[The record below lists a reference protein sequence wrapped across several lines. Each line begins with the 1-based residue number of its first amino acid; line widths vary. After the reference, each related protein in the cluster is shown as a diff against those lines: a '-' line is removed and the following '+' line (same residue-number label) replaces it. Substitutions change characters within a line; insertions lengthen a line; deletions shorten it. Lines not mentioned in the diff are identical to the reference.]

1 MNGFPFHKVILLLEE
16 YYGEDVPALTR
27 MASQRR
33 DPFLVLMACLL
44 SLRTKDEVTDQAVG
58 RLLARATHPQEVV
71 AIPASE
77 LEKIIYPV
85 GFYRNKARVLRE
97 VSQTIIDSYK
107 GNVPDSIDELLKL
120 KGVGRKTA
128 NIVLTEGFQQPGI
141 AVDTHV
147 HRISNRFGAVHT
159 KMPDQT
165 EKALRELLPMKYWIR
180 YNALLVTHGRRTC
193 APISPFCSR
202 CAVVQYCGRVGVVK
216 SR

>member
-1 MNGFPFHKVILLLEE
+1 MNVFPFDKVIGHLEE

-27 MASQRR
+27 MAAQRR
-33 DPFLVLMACLL
+33 DPFLVLVACLL
-44 SLRTKDEVTDQAVG
+44 SLRTKDEVTDQAMA
-58 RLLARATHPQEVV
+58 RLLTRATRPEEVV
-71 AIPASE
+71 AVPTGE

-85 GFYRNKARVLRE
+85 GFYRNKARVLQE

-107 GNVPDSIDELLKL
+107 GKVPDSIDELLKL

-147 HRISNRFGAVHT
+147 HRISNRFGAVYT
-159 KMPDQT
+159 KTPDET
-165 EKALRELLPMKYWIR
+165 EKALRALLPLRYWIR

-193 APISPFCSR
+193 APISPFCSK
-202 CAVVQYCGRVGVVK
+202 CPVVHYCSRVGVVK